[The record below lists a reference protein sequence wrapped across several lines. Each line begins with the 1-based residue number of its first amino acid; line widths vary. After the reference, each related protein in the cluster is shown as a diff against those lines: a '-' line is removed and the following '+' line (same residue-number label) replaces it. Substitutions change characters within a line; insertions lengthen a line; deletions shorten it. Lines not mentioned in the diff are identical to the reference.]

1 MGEVADKKKVVATR
15 EIVYKIYFKNESRNN
30 VVKSPTWKAID
41 GGEGLKQVL
50 EKSILGTAKNRACL
64 ESAEQCSC
72 VTITAENGYLT
83 YEVELYS
90 ETLKNSYMNV
100 SYKFYNGKDINYF
113 LKIPLPKYEP
123 YLMDTTVE
131 GIKNDI
137 KKQIPSRWRQFLGF
151 FGFSNKDRVKTS
163 NKLPSKKYLWNLGDS
178 RKFDNH
184 PVEISFKVKIQ

>member
-100 SYKFYNGKDINYF
+100 SYKFYNGKIN
-113 LKIPLPKYEP
+113 
-123 YLMDTTVE
+123 M
-131 GIKNDI
+131 
-137 KKQIPSRWRQFLGF
+137 
-151 FGFSNKDRVKTS
+151 
-163 NKLPSKKYLWNLGDS
+163 
-178 RKFDNH
+178 
-184 PVEISFKVKIQ
+184 